1 MLRERVRDG
10 DLVGGLRVAGDDEH
24 GVAERP
30 GVQVEDGAEVV
41 GLADVVR
48 VAVWVDVRGQGP
60 DDLGEDGYVA
70 EEGVM
75 RRHWLAGEREACQ
88 RGKVVWIEDGK
99 CLRDLSSA
107 VVACRV

>member
-1 MLRERVRDG
+1 MFRERVRDG

-24 GVAERP
+24 GGAERP

-60 DDLGEDGYVA
+60 DDLGEDGYMA
-70 EEGVM
+70 EDGVM
-75 RRHWLAGEREACQ
+75 RRHWLAGERGLSAW
-88 RGKVVWIEDGK
+88 KSLWIEDEK